1 MGGSSSSCSKQDHID
16 PKPSIDTSV
25 GLSVAT
31 SEECASCS
39 LSFPLGN
46 TASASNMTRDGDA
59 IVLRPFAPFVAVF
72 NGRRF
77 EIPEL
82 RVYYPAPMRTEGV
95 QADAVVQCNSGNDL
109 KIFIPIKKGSSGS
122 FLSSMAQHLDPATS
136 EFTAVDSKTGA
147 YKQIDITTDQS
158 WSLTTL
164 VSDKDPYFT
173 WVDSTLEQYVKS
185 DLKCDRY
192 LGWRSTPGPQVIYFQ
207 HPVSASEGDVNKLKS
222 ILGAVLPKDVISSV
236 TNPLYFGG
244 SVNCP
249 APVAPAKPPSSSAYS
264 ANVTMIGNVFAYF
277 ISVLLVLL
285 AVAIVSFGV
294 QSVTGIRLIS
304 DFSSTAKEIVKDV
317 KPSKDAS
324 LESSVFAGAEKL
336 LRSAASP
343 TAALGGIAAAGQ
355 AKALSTA
362 AVGQTKLANV
372 TNALKT
378 S

>member
-1 MGGSSSSCSKQDHID
+1 
-16 PKPSIDTSV
+16 
-25 GLSVAT
+25 
-31 SEECASCS
+31 
-39 LSFPLGN
+39 
-46 TASASNMTRDGDA
+46 
-59 IVLRPFAPFVAVF
+59 
-72 NGRRF
+72 
-77 EIPEL
+77 
-82 RVYYPAPMRTEGV
+82 MRTEGV

-122 FLSSMAQHLDPATS
+122 FLSAVAQHLDPGTS

-147 YKQIDITTDQS
+147 YKQIDITTDQN

-222 ILGAVLPKDVISSV
+222 ILGAIMPKDVISSV
-236 TNPLYFGG
+236 THPLYFGG

-249 APVAPAKPPSSSAYS
+249 APVAPAKPPSSSTYS
-264 ANVTMIGNVFAYF
+264 ANVTMIGNMFAYF

-294 QSVTGIRLIS
+294 QSVTGIRLIGDVS
-304 DFSSTAKEIVKDV
+304 ATAKEIT
-317 KPSKDAS
+317 KPIPPSGPENS
-324 LESSVFAGAEKL
+324 EPGIFAGLKNLAT
-336 LRSAASP
+336 SATDPA
-343 TAALGGIAAAGQ
+343 AALKAAEGAAAAAATAKATGALAAQGAAAGQ
-355 AKALSTA
+355 AKVAGLADNALSTA
-362 AVGQTKLANV
+362 AAGQAKLANV

>member
-1 MGGSSSSCSKQDHID
+1 
-16 PKPSIDTSV
+16 
-25 GLSVAT
+25 
-31 SEECASCS
+31 
-39 LSFPLGN
+39 
-46 TASASNMTRDGDA
+46 
-59 IVLRPFAPFVAVF
+59 
-72 NGRRF
+72 
-77 EIPEL
+77 
-82 RVYYPAPMRTEGV
+82 MRTEGV